1 MVGDP
6 SASGDPLST
15 GPLSTG
21 PTSGAANGCVGADH
35 SPPTT
40 KHRSRRGLA
49 HACLSGRRIE
59 LNRLL
64 SMVSVMAGRRMR
76 IRTFTTCP
84 QTKDVAA
91 ADYAE
96 RVAEVA
102 RWSESGGCQG
112 ILVYTDNGIADPWLV
127 SQLIIQSTHALSPL
141 VAVQPV
147 YMSPYA
153 AAKMVAT
160 LGYLHGRRVDLN
172 MVAGGFRNDLLSL
185 SDDTA
190 HDDRY
195 ERLVEYAQVVRG
207 LLTSSEPFSFEGTY
221 YRLVKARLR
230 PSLDERL
237 LPGFLVSG
245 SSPAG
250 MAAAGALGATAVK
263 YPQPAQQEAP
273 DPGAVV
279 AAGIRVGVIS
289 RPTDSEAWEVAHDRF
304 PAGPSGTIDARRRD
318 ERFRLRM
325 APPTVESARRRGYE
339 RRHVLAMAI
348 SELPDILPLPGRK
361 PRPRCQRVAHLSR
374 ARLQNVHP
382 RHSPVAR

>member
-1 MVGDP
+1 
-6 SASGDPLST
+6 
-15 GPLSTG
+15 
-21 PTSGAANGCVGADH
+21 
-35 SPPTT
+35 
-40 KHRSRRGLA
+40 
-49 HACLSGRRIE
+49 
-59 LNRLL
+59 
-64 SMVSVMAGRRMR
+64 MVSVMAGRRVGIR
-76 IRTFTTCP
+76 IFTTCP
-84 QTKDVAA
+84 QTKGVAA

-102 RWSESGGCQG
+102 RWSEAGGCHG

-127 SQLIIQSTHALSPL
+127 AQLIIQSTHALSPL

-185 SDDTA
+185 ADDTA

-207 LLTSSEPFSFEGTY
+207 LLTSNEPFSFEGRY

-250 MAAAGALGATAVK
+250 MAAARALGATAVK

-304 PAGPSGTIDARRRD
+304 PAD
-318 ERFRLRM
+318 RLGQLTQAVAMSVSDSEWHRQLSNRHDG
-325 APPTVESARRRGYE
+325 AATSADTYWLWPFQNYQTFCPYLVGS
-339 RRHVLAMAI
+339 H
-348 SELPDILPLPGRK
+348 D
-361 PRPRCQRVAHLSR
+361 RVANELRIYLERGFRMFILDIPRSPDDLYHTNLAFER
-374 ARLQNVHP
+374 AGA
-382 RHSPVAR
+382 SVAV